1 MKNLIK
7 SALCLLMALLMVL
20 SLAACGSQ
28 STGTQDAAP
37 QESEAPD
44 ELVYAAS
51 FQAMAEGP
59 ENGLNPIAYTADGF
73 YAQSWEKTGEREI
86 PEDAVISYEG
96 EYDIYGSAL
105 YFVGFDGSVKKLEG
119 YEGVAIPEDTEDR
132 DDYYGSSNLEKLFVN
147 EDGTLTAL
155 EAVYINWY
163 DGPESERYGDNQWDY
178 RENRQYFY
186 TRQLDKD
193 GKELS
198 STQLDYKDEDVNL
211 SFFTAQLDDKGNLLA
226 ICEQQ
231 LIAFAPDGSVA
242 YSMESPEY
250 IDTIFKLK
258 DGRLGVSFWGD
269 NGVELHLIDT
279 EKGSF
284 GPAEKCPANAY
295 NFVGARGGDYDLYYQ
310 NGTNL
315 YGFNLGAEDGVKI
328 LNWIDVDVNP
338 DQMNGYQMLDDGSIV
353 GVVSDWSQEH
363 VTSEMVTLKQVPASS
378 LPKKETLTLAVMY
391 LDYQVQ
397 SKIIDFNRHSD
408 TTRIQVKDYSEFN
421 TEEDFSAGLTKLTTE
436 IMAGNLPDLLSLNQL
451 PYDQLASKGLLED
464 LYPYLDADKDLSRED
479 FFPTVLAALEVN
491 GGLYQAAPSFQI
503 VTLIGASSVVGNHPG
518 WTYDQFNAALASMPA
533 GCTPLDQ
540 YTTRE
545 DILRRL
551 VTLEMENLVDWNTGK
566 CNFDSDIYVNILNFS
581 NRFQEEF
588 DWENYDWT
596 ADEAT
601 ETRIAEGRQMLMAGN
616 IYSVDDLMYNDFYFG
631 GDATYIGYPTS
642 SGVGSMMMLSS
653 GFAMSSKCRD
663 KDAAW
668 AFLRTILSEEYQ
680 EDIWGMPINKNAFDK
695 KLKEAMTVEYQK
707 DAEGNFLLD
716 EDGEKIQISRGGIGM
731 ADGTVHDIYA
741 LTQEQADKL
750 LEVINSTTRV
760 VNNNDSLLKLIV
772 DEAQPFFAG
781 QKSAEEVA
789 RLTQSKVNLYVNEQR

>member
-1 MKNLIK
+1 MKNLMK

-28 STGTQDAAP
+28 STGTQETAP
-37 QESEAPD
+37 QETEAPD

-51 FQAMAEGP
+51 FQSMADGP
-59 ENGLNPIAYTADGF
+59 ENGLNPLAYTADGF
-73 YAQSWEKTGEREI
+73 YALSWEKTGEREI

-105 YFVGFDGSVKKLEG
+105 YFVDYDGGVKKLEG

-155 EAVYINWY
+155 ETVYVNWY

-186 TRQLDKD
+186 IRQLDKD

-198 STQLDYKDEDVNL
+198 STQLDYEDEDVYL
-211 SFFTAQLDDKGNLLA
+211 SFYTTQLDDKGNLLA

-242 YSMESPEY
+242 YSIESPEY

-258 DGRLGVSFWGD
+258 DGRLGVTYWG
-269 NGVELHLIDT
+269 NEGVELHLIDT

-284 GPAEKCPANAY
+284 GPAEKCPPNAY
-295 NFVGARGGDYDLYYQ
+295 NFVGAPGGDYDLYYQ

-315 YGFNLGAEDGVKI
+315 FGFNLGEEDGVKI
-328 LNWIDVDVNP
+328 LNWIDADVNP
-338 DQMNGYQMLDDGSIV
+338 DQMNGYQMLADGSII
-353 GVVSDWSQEH
+353 GVVSDWSKEH
-363 VTSEMVTLKQVPASS
+363 VTSELVTLKQVPASS

-397 SKIIDFNRHSD
+397 NKIIDFNRHSD

-421 TEEDFSAGLTKLTTE
+421 TEEDYSAGLTKLTTE
-436 IMAGNLPDLLSLNQL
+436 IMAGSLPDLLSLNQL

-566 CNFDSDIYVNILNFS
+566 CNFDSDTYVNILNFAD
-581 NRFQEEF
+581 RFQEEF
-588 DWENYDWT
+588 DWENYEWT
-596 ADEAT
+596 ADEST

-616 IYSVDDLMYNDFYFG
+616 IYSLDDLLYNDFYFG

-716 EDGEKIQISRGGIGM
+716 ENGEKIQVSRGGIGM

-741 LTQEQADKL
+741 MTQEQADKL

-760 VNNNDSLLKLIV
+760 VNNNDSLLKLIA

-781 QKSAEEVA
+781 QKTAEEVA

>member
-1 MKNLIK
+1 MKNLLK
-7 SALCLLMALLMVL
+7 SALCLLMALLMTL

-28 STGTQDAAP
+28 STVTEDARPA
-37 QESEAPD
+37 ETEAPD

-51 FQAMAEGP
+51 FQTMAEGP
-59 ENGLNPIAYTADGF
+59 ENGLTPIAYTADGF
-73 YAQSWEKTGEREI
+73 YALSWEKTGEREI

-96 EYDIYGSAL
+96 EYDIYGSVL
-105 YFVGFDGSVKKLEG
+105 YFAGYDGSLRKLDAYSG
-119 YEGVAIPEDTEDR
+119 MAIPEDTEDR

-155 EAVYINWY
+155 ETVYVNWY
-163 DGPESERYGDNQWDY
+163 DGPESERYGDNQWEY
-178 RENRQYFY
+178 RQNRQYFY
-186 TRQLDKD
+186 VRQLDKD
-193 GKELS
+193 GGELS
-198 STQLDYKDEDVNL
+198 SMQLDFKDEDAYLNF
-211 SFFTAQLDDKGNLLA
+211 SSSQLDEKGNLLV

-242 YSMESPEY
+242 YSLESPEY

-258 DGRLGVSFWGD
+258 DGRLGVTFWG
-269 NGVELHLIDT
+269 NAGVELHLIDT
-279 EKGSF
+279 ESGSF
-284 GPAEKCPANAY
+284 GPAEKCPHNAY
-295 NFVGARGGDYDLYYQ
+295 SFMSATNSEYDLYYQ
-310 NGTNL
+310 NGSSL
-315 YGFNLGAEDGVKI
+315 YGFNLGEESGVKI
-328 LNWIDVDVNP
+328 LNWLDVDVNP
-338 DQMNGYQMLDDGSIV
+338 DQMNGFQMLDNGSII
-353 GVVSDWSQEH
+353 GIISDWSKEQ
-363 VTSEMVTLKQVPASS
+363 VSNEMVTLNLVPASS

-391 LDYQVQ
+391 MDYQVQ
-397 SKIIDFNRHSD
+397 NKIIDFNRHSD

-421 TEEDFSAGLTKLTTE
+421 TEEDYTAGLTKLTTE

-464 LYPYLDADKDLSRED
+464 LYPYLDADKELSREG
-479 FFPTVLAALEVN
+479 FFPTVMAALEVN

-551 VTLEMENLVDWNTGK
+551 VTLEMESLVDWNTGK
-566 CNFDSDIYVNILNFS
+566 CSFDSDTYVNILNFS

-588 DWENYDWT
+588 DWESYEWT
-596 ADEAT
+596 ADEST

-642 SGVGSMMMLSS
+642 SGVGSMMSLSS

-668 AFLRTILSEEYQ
+668 AFLRTILSEKYQ
-680 EDIWGMPINKNAFDK
+680 DDIWGMPINKNAFDK

-707 DAEGNFLLD
+707 DAEGNYLLD
-716 EDGEKIQISRGGIGM
+716 ENGEKIQASRGGIGM